1 MSKTSSISPASLAGF
16 WITSLVLLGLFF
28 WLFSAM
34 LTPFVLGITIAY
46 LLDPLVRWLEARKIG
61 RTAAAVLLLTIF
73 FVSVSLLLLLLIP
86 PLYRELSQL
95 VDQAPGYLQV
105 LADRVQPYLDT
116 VEQQLQ
122 DGAFDDRVREAVG
135 SNVGN
140 AINLGSGVLS
150 GLLSGGRALIG
161 FLSLLVVTPLVAFFM
176 MREWRRIIGTID
188 GLIPRHN
195 YSEIRELVVQI
206 DRKISGFVRG
216 QLLVA
221 LSLGVIYA
229 VALSFAG
236 LDFSVL
242 IGLGAGLL
250 SIIPLFGSIAGLLA
264 SVIVAWLQTSEFAY
278 VALIAGIFMVGQ
290 LLEGNVITPKLL
302 GGSVGM
308 HPLWILFSIM
318 AGASLLG
325 ILGMMIAVPVA
336 AAVGVLLSFALQRYQ
351 KSEFYGPN

>member
-1 MSKTSSISPASLAGF
+1 MLF
-16 WITSLVLLGLFF
+16 GLFL
-28 WLFSAM
+28 WLFSAV

-61 RTAAAVLLLTIF
+61 RTAAAVLILTIF
-73 FVSVSLLLLLLIP
+73 FVGVSLLLLLLIP

-95 VDQAPGYLQV
+95 ANQAPGYLQA
-105 LADRVQPYLDT
+105 LADRLQPYLDT
-116 VEQQLQ
+116 VEQELQ
-122 DGAFDDRVREAVG
+122 DGALNERVREALG
-135 SNVGN
+135 SNMGN
-140 AINLGSGVLS
+140 AINLGSGLLS
-150 GLLSGGRALIG
+150 GLLSGGRAMIG

-176 MREWRRIIGTID
+176 MREWQRVIDRID

-195 YSEIRELVVQI
+195 YNEIRELVVRI

-221 LSLGVIYA
+221 LSLGVLYA

-250 SIIPLFGSIAGLLA
+250 SIIPLFGSIVGLLA
-264 SVIVAWLQTSEFAY
+264 SVIVAWFQTSDIAY
-278 VALIAGIFMVGQ
+278 VALIAGIFLVGQ

-336 AAVGVLLSFALQRYQ
+336 AAIGVLLNLALQRYQ
-351 KSEFYGPN
+351 QSGYYD